1 MCSRR
6 ILTVLAAALLGTAA
20 CTDDAPA
27 LPDRPGPAV
36 AATLTATF
44 ARTPTSLTW
53 TYTLRN
59 DEPGEIAV
67 FSGGSADSDGGV
79 SNSTGAWVV
88 PRDDTT
94 VEVSQRLFDQPPG
107 VGLARPYTQFGTV
120 LPAGAVLSGSA
131 TVRLPLQVS
140 HPYDFAFDPPL
151 RLGEQAGKVVFCVG
165 VARAADLPP
174 TPLPTPTAGDL
185 PQPSAGAQQSLYA
198 APDGPA
204 PAGARKA
211 RYVHAGSD
219 RQHLAC
225 AAPVNLP

>member
-1 MCSRR
+1 MR
-6 ILTVLAAALLGTAA
+6 LVLALFATAALLGTAA
-20 CTDDAPA
+20 CTADRSE

-44 ARTPTSLTW
+44 AATPTSLTW

-59 DEPGEIAV
+59 DEAGEIAV
-67 FSGGSADSDGGV
+67 FGGSSADTDGGV
-79 SNSTGAWVV
+79 SNSTSAWVV

-94 VEVSQRLFDQPPG
+94 VEVSQRLLAPPPD

-131 TVRLPLQVS
+131 TVKLPLEVA
-140 HPYDFAFDPPL
+140 HPYGSFFEPPL
-151 RLGEQAGKVVFCVG
+151 KLSEDAGQVVFCVG
-165 VARAADLPP
+165 VAKDIPPVPIDTPPADDLTPASSEPP
-174 TPLPTPTAGDL
+174 I
-185 PQPSAGAQQSLYA
+185 LYA

-204 PAGARKA
+204 PEGARKA
-211 RYVHAGSD
+211 RYVHAGGD

-225 AAPVNLP
+225 APPENLP